1 MSFQS
6 KIVITLFFL
15 VYGIVIGINLGPEQ
29 TSEPPGGFFSIPSE
43 TNVQEVDDLMKANE
57 DMRQRIQYLKQEV
70 DGLERERAES
80 NVTLQVLMQEVQ
92 HYQMLAGHKAVT
104 GPGITVLLEGVFEE
118 NIAPL
123 VFQRRYLV
131 TLVNELRSNGAEVI
145 AVNGQRITG
154 RSEMTLAGN
163 HIQVNGRPVAP
174 PYLVEAI
181 GDQSEF
187 RRYVAHRTFIFD
199 LMAGD
204 GVMATVDYNDHLSID
219 RPHRE
224 KAIQFLEVRRP

>member
-1 MSFQS
+1 MSFKS
-6 KIVITLFFL
+6 KIVITFFFL
-15 VYGIVIGINLGPEQ
+15 VYGVLIGINLGPEQ
-29 TSEPPGGFFSIPSE
+29 VSEPPGGFFSIPSE
-43 TNVQEVDDLMKANE
+43 TNVQEVEDLMKANE
-57 DMRQRIQYLKQEV
+57 DMRQRIQNLKLEV
-70 DGLERERAES
+70 DALEGERAEG

-92 HYQMLAGHKAVT
+92 HYQMLAGHKAVV
-104 GPGITVLLEGVFEE
+104 GPGITVLLEGIFEE

-123 VFQRRYLV
+123 VYQRKYLV

-145 AVNGQRITG
+145 AVNGNRMTG
-154 RSEMTLAGN
+154 RSEMALAGN

-174 PYLVEAI
+174 PYLVQAI

-187 RRYVAHRTFIFD
+187 KRYVAHRTFIFD

-204 GVMATVDYNDHLSID
+204 GITATIEYNESLNID
-219 RPHRE
+219 KPHRE